1 MNILVILFTVLVV
14 YFFMRMIPVMLSA
27 RVKKMYKKQTSEKKV
42 TKKKPKQ
49 KIIGKHAGEYVDF
62 EEIED

>member
-1 MNILVILFTVLVV
+1 
-14 YFFMRMIPVMLSA
+14 
-27 RVKKMYKKQTSEKKV
+27 MYKKQTSEKKV